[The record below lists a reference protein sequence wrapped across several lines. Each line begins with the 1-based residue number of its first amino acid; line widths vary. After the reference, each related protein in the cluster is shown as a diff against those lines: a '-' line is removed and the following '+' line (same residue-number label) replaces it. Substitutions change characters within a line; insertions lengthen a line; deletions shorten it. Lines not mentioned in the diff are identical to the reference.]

1 MDTFERLR
9 NAAQL
14 TENDRAIISYVID
27 HPEEVA
33 GLSTRELAERTHTS
47 ASAVSRCCQ
56 RLGFP
61 SFSVFKAN
69 VASDLK
75 AADPGTISLASN
87 ERAISALAKSSALYQ
102 KIVNDMRQTLS
113 TETLTRVAAMVED
126 ACYVSI
132 LALTSN
138 VICAKYAE
146 INLLLAGYVTK
157 VVDDT
162 ESISRYSLLAP
173 QDTLAILISRGGVH
187 RPIVL
192 AAGNLKRRGVPTV
205 AITSVPDSILA
216 QTCDEVIGGYSSLQ
230 GNLTYAAWNC
240 STSLI
245 TDTLTSMLYSR
256 RIAANQTASMEHYD
270 QYVDVI
276 APGEHT
282 NTQGQFVGDIDA
294 MWFQPRGENDG
305 DGEPET

>member
-56 RLGFP
+56 RLGFS

-75 AADPGTISLASN
+75 AADPGTISLATN
-87 ERAISALAKSSALYQ
+87 ERAISALAKSASLYQ
-102 KIVNDMRQTLS
+102 KVVNDMRQTVS
-113 TETLTRVAAMVED
+113 TETLTRVAAMIED

-138 VICAKYAE
+138 VICARYAE
-146 INLLLAGYVTK
+146 TNLLLTG
-157 VVDDT
+157 VVAHVLYDT
-162 ESISRYSLLAP
+162 ESISRYSLVAP
-173 QDTLAILISRGGVH
+173 PDTLAILISRGGVS
-187 RPIVL
+187 RPIAL

-216 QTCDEVIGGYSSLQ
+216 QTCDEVLTGYSSLQ
-230 GNLTYAAWNC
+230 GNLMYSAWNC

-256 RIAANQTASMEHYD
+256 RISTNEVNNEEHYD
-270 QYVDVI
+270 QYLDAI

-282 NTQGQFVGDIDA
+282 NTQGQFVGDADA
-294 MWFQPRGENDG
+294 MWFQPRGEETG
-305 DGEPET
+305 DGTAAP